1 MALIVFC
8 FLLKI
13 KKKNVFFIFKQLNS
27 NNECHRYLNH
37 QQKVK
42 KKRRCRG
49 YFLKFRSFFSLFL
62 YIRCGGIDKQ
72 FAAHYAEFKRG
83 ISSGNQTKKKIFF
96 SKMLRA
102 FCQLVNLSKQT
113 DHYQTTTTFDDEINN
128 NNELTDLQNKKLV
141 RTMKINTEIKSR
153 WIFFTVQLIM
163 ESSNPINT
171 VVNHQMNQLWR
182 ELKKTPKTIK
192 RDR

>member
-83 ISSGNQTKKKIFF
+83 ISSGNQTKKKFF
-96 SKMLRA
+96 FQKCYALFAS
-102 FCQLVNLSKQT
+102 
-113 DHYQTTTTFDDEINN
+113 
-128 NNELTDLQNKKLV
+128 
-141 RTMKINTEIKSR
+141 
-153 WIFFTVQLIM
+153 
-163 ESSNPINT
+163 
-171 VVNHQMNQLWR
+171 
-182 ELKKTPKTIK
+182 
-192 RDR
+192 